1 MRFEQMVLILLCPE
15 YLNYED
21 GKFSKSRGV
30 GVFGDM
36 AQDTGIPAD
45 IWRFYLLSIRPEG
58 QDSAF
63 SWTDMLLK
71 NNSELL
77 NNLGNFINRWDLV
90 GGGQSQMSW
99 GWGGMV
105 ASSAPLGRRHGR
117 DEEGSHE

>member
-1 MRFEQMVLILLCPE
+1 MDHDNHCFHDNQYIYYCNTCNNVYSLE

-30 GVFGDM
+30 GVFGDN

-45 IWRFYLLSIRPEG
+45 IYRFYLLYVRPES

-63 SWTDMLLK
+63 SWADLVMK

-77 NNLGNFINRWDLV
+77 NNLGNFVNR
-90 GGGQSQMSW
+90 
-99 GWGGMV
+99 
-105 ASSAPLGRRHGR
+105 
-117 DEEGSHE
+117 

>member
-1 MRFEQMVLILLCPE
+1 MDHDNHCIHGNQYIYYCNTCNNVYSLE

-30 GVFGDM
+30 GVFGDN

-45 IWRFYLLSIRPEG
+45 IYRFYLLYVRPES

-63 SWTDMLLK
+63 SWADLVMK

-77 NNLGNFINRWDLV
+77 NNLGNFVNR
-90 GGGQSQMSW
+90 
-99 GWGGMV
+99 
-105 ASSAPLGRRHGR
+105 
-117 DEEGSHE
+117 

>member
-1 MRFEQMVLILLCPE
+1 MVLILLFFPE

-45 IWRFYLLSIRPEG
+45 IWRFYLLYIRPEG

-90 GGGQSQMSW
+90 RGESQQMSL
-99 GWGGMV
+99 GWG
-105 ASSAPLGRRHGR
+105 
-117 DEEGSHE
+117 